1 MLCSADFQ
9 RALSVRPCA
18 KSAHFSVHH
27 VLIPATVSWPRRVEL
42 AKLSTGGAP
51 NGGVAVDDLDFAGT
65 DQGLGRVKSGLGMV
79 VPKRN
84 ARRAVTRNL
93 VKRHIRAVFGDS
105 LRSARLAS
113 GVWVVRLRCPFDK
126 ARFVSAKSD
135 SLAQIVREELADL
148 LRRLIIPSCANQP
161 QSPQGLP

>member
-27 VLIPATVSWPRRVEL
+27 VLLPAAHPWPKPPEPG
-42 AKLSTGGAP
+42 KLSTDGAP
-51 NGGVAVDDLDFAGT
+51 NGGVPVDDLGSLRPE
-65 DQGLGRVKSGLGMV
+65 QGLGRVKSGLGMV

-105 LRSARLAS
+105 LRGARLAS

-135 SLAQIVREELADL
+135 ALGQVVREELADL
-148 LRRLIIPSCANQP
+148 LGRLLVTSPAQQP
-161 QSPQGLP
+161 PSPQGLP